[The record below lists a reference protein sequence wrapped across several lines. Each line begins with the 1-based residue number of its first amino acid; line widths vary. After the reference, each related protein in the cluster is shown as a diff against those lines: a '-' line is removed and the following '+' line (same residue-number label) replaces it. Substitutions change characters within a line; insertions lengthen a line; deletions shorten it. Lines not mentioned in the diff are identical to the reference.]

1 MLPSGG
7 GIFDSAGYNHR
18 VDTSAEYSQDLLHD
32 LQRTVRGE
40 MRFDTLSRQIY
51 STDASNYRI
60 LPLGVVIPRDEE
72 DVLAAVEIANRH
84 GVSLVPRGSGTS
96 LSGQAIGPGL
106 VLDFSRHLNHI
117 LEINPAGQWVR
128 VEAGVVLDQLN
139 AALQPYGFMVGPNPA
154 SSPVATLGGMAGNN
168 STGSRSI
175 LYGLMVDHVHQVDVV
190 LSDGSRVRLR
200 PKTLAEAEAIA
211 KRTDLEGSLYRGIP
225 LLLDRYRED
234 ILTGYPRTWR
244 NVAGYNLNRLRAD
257 LENRQPLNLA
267 SLVVGSEGTLAT
279 ILNLRLNI
287 VPRPRYTHLSVLH
300 YTELRGALDVVPLI
314 LKYNPSAVELL
325 DRMLIDMARAHPG
338 FAQRLSQFVVGFP
351 EAILIV
357 EFSGDEP
364 EALASQ
370 ASTLVAKLTSQG
382 YKGTIVYR
390 TKSDE
395 IENVWSVRREVN
407 GLIMS
412 RPGDTKPLTIVDDA
426 AVPPDELAAYVDE
439 VDRACREEGIEVNFD
454 SHASAGCLH
463 INPGINLKT
472 EDGLRRMQ
480 AISQAI
486 MQISIRHQGTT
497 TGEHGEGLARSY
509 YNEQLYGPRL
519 HQAFR
524 EVKHLFDP
532 QNRMNPGK
540 IVDSPAPWDPA
551 VLRIHP
557 GYYTPLAP
565 AKTYLDFS
573 PHAGFAGQVEMC
585 NGQGV
590 CRSLGSGVMCPSF
603 RVTQDETHSTRG
615 RANALRA
622 AMSGQLG
629 ENGMTSQELFD
640 ALDLCLECKACK
652 RECSTLVD
660 MAKLKYEFLAQY
672 QAKHGVPL
680 RSRLFGHINQVNR
693 MASISP
699 GLANWAFRNSVIRE
713 LLDQT
718 LGIDKRRGL
727 PPVVRPNFRSW
738 FKTRQASRSAPRG
751 PIILWDDTY
760 ITYNEPEIGKAA
772 VRILEAAG
780 FEVRLIKDRMCC
792 GRPLISKGFLDEA
805 RQNADHNV
813 VRLSPFAADGVPII
827 GLEPSCIATF
837 RDEYPAILRSEAARQ
852 VANAS
857 FFIEE
862 FLARLAQRGDL
873 NLPLASLEM
882 QQQILLHGHCYQK
895 SYDTSSALVEM
906 VKLLPD
912 TEVEEI
918 PSGCCGM
925 AGSFGYEK
933 EHYEVSMACGEE
945 RLFPAVR
952 AASQATIIAAAG
964 TSCRAQIL
972 EGTGRQAVH
981 PILLLAGRLVPENRS
996 RFRNRI

>member
-1 MLPSGG
+1 MNLSK
-7 GIFDSAGYNHR
+7 
-18 VDTSAEYSQDLLHD
+18 EYTQELLHD
-32 LQRTVRGE
+32 LREAVHGE
-40 MRFDTLSRQIY
+40 VRFDTLSRQLY
-51 STDASNYRI
+51 GTDGSNYRI
-60 LPLGVVIPRDEE
+60 LPLGVITPRDKE
-72 DVLAAVEIANRH
+72 DVLAAVEIANKH
-84 GVSLVPRGSGTS
+84 AVSLVPRGSGTS

-106 VLDFSRHLNHI
+106 VLDFSRHFNHI
-117 LEINPAGQWVR
+117 LEINPAEGWVR
-128 VEAGVVLDQLN
+128 VETGVVLDQLN
-139 AALQPYGFMVGPNPA
+139 AALQPHGFMVGPNPA

-175 LYGLMVDHVHQVDVV
+175 LYGLMVDHVRQVDIV
-190 LSDGSRVRLR
+190 LSDGSLSRFG
-200 PKTLAEAEAIA
+200 PKSESETESLA
-211 KRTDLEGSLYRGIP
+211 KRTDLEGSLYREIP
-225 LLLDRYRED
+225 PLLDRYRED
-234 ILTGYPRTWR
+234 IRTGYPRTWR
-244 NVAGYNLNRLRAD
+244 NVAGYNLNRLQAD
-257 LENRQPLNLA
+257 LDNGRPLNLA
-267 SLVVGSEGTLAT
+267 SLIVGSEGTLAT
-279 ILNLRLNI
+279 ILSLRLNI
-287 VPRPRYTHLSVLH
+287 VARPRYTHLTVLH
-300 YTELRGALDVVPLI
+300 YTDLREALDQVPTI
-314 LKYNPSAVELL
+314 LEYNPSAVELL

-338 FAQRLSQFVVGFP
+338 FVQRLSQFVVGFP

-357 EFSGDEP
+357 EFSGEEP
-364 EALASQ
+364 DALSSR
-370 ASTLVAKLTSQG
+370 ASTLVEKLASQG
-382 YKGTIVYR
+382 YKGTIVYQ
-390 TKSDE
+390 TTPED
-395 IENVWSVRREVN
+395 IENLWSVRREVN

-412 RPGDTKPLTIVDDA
+412 QPGDTKRLTIVDDA
-426 AVPPDELAAYVDE
+426 AVPTDQLTAYVDE

-463 INPGINLKT
+463 INPGVNLKT
-472 EDGLRRMQ
+472 TDGLKRMQ

-486 MQISIRHQGTT
+486 MEISIRHQGTT

-540 IVDSPAPWDPA
+540 IVDSPAPWDPDI
-551 VLRIHP
+551 LRIHP
-557 GYYTPLAP
+557 GYNTHQAP
-565 AKTYLDFS
+565 SRTYLDFS

-603 RVTQDETHSTRG
+603 RVTRDETHSTRG

-629 ENGMTSQELFD
+629 EYGMTSQELFD

-693 MASISP
+693 MASVSP
-699 GLANWAFRNSVIRE
+699 GLANWGFRNSVIRW

-718 LGIDKRRGL
+718 LGIDKRRSL
-727 PPVVRPNFRSW
+727 PPVVKPAFRKW
-738 FKTRQASRSAPRG
+738 FESRAASKSTRRG
-751 PIILWDDTY
+751 PVILWDDTY

-772 VRILEAAG
+772 VRVLEAAG
-780 FEVRLIKDRMCC
+780 FEVRLVENRVCC
-792 GRPLISKGFLDEA
+792 GRPLISKGLLKEA

-813 VRLSPFAADGVPII
+813 AQLSSFATDGIPII

-837 RDEYPAILRSEAARQ
+837 RDEYPALLRTEAAQ
-852 VANAS
+852 KVADAS

-862 FLARLAQRGDL
+862 FLAELAQGDEL
-873 NLPLASLEM
+873 HLPLASLETK
-882 QQQILLHGHCYQK
+882 QQVLLHGHCYQK
-895 SYDTSSALVEM
+895 SYNTSSALMEM
-906 VKLLPD
+906 VKMLPGI
-912 TEVEEI
+912 EVEEI

-933 EHYEVSMACGEE
+933 EHYQVSMACGEE

-952 AASQATIIAAAG
+952 AASNETIIAAAG
-964 TSCRAQIL
+964 TSCRSQIL
-972 EGTGRQAVH
+972 EGTGRRAVH
-981 PILLLAGRLVPENRS
+981 PILLLAERL
-996 RFRNRI
+996 IA